1 MKTTNRKFEY
11 QRNSEDEWVE
21 VPTGSPINW
30 GRIFFVAFLAF
41 NALFLLVVGV
51 RIIFNF

>member
-21 VPTGSPINW
+21 VPTGQINW
-30 GRIFFVAFLAF
+30 GRIFLVVFVTL
-41 NALFLLVVGV
+41 NALFLLFVGLRV
-51 RIIFNF
+51 MFKF